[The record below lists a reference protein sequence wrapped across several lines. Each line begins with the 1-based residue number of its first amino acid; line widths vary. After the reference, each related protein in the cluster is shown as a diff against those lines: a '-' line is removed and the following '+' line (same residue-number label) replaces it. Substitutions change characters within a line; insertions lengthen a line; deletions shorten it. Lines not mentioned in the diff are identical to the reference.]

1 MHDRFS
7 LAISVMIG
15 TITEKGRL
23 GNLSREKLVR
33 TDSKMLAEQ
42 LIHFAVVGFKQTG
55 TST

>member
-1 MHDRFS
+1 
-7 LAISVMIG
+7 MIG

-23 GNLSREKLVR
+23 GNLSRGKLDS
-33 TDSKMLAEQ
+33 TDFKTLAEQ